1 MDNIFL
7 IGFMG
12 TGKSTVAKRLSSIY
26 HLEVVEMDE
35 LIEKRQGMKISDI
48 FAKYGEE
55 YFRKLE
61 TDLLNEIQSKK
72 NVVVS
77 CGGGTPLRN
86 ENVEAMKK
94 NGKVVLLNATA
105 ESIFERVKNNH
116 DRPLLENNKN
126 VDYIREMLDGRK
138 DKYFAAADFIIET
151 DNKSKDQIC
160 KEIGKSL
167 KPPKESTI
175 KLLQKTK
182 IEPFYPKRYQ
192 NCVKKMRF

>member
-48 FAKYGEE
+48 FAKHGEE

-61 TDLLNEIQSKK
+61 TDLLKEIQSKK

-167 KPPKESTI
+167 KLI
-175 KLLQKTK
+175 
-182 IEPFYPKRYQ
+182 
-192 NCVKKMRF
+192 

>member
-1 MDNIFL
+1 
-7 IGFMG
+7 
-12 TGKSTVAKRLSSIY
+12 
-26 HLEVVEMDE
+26 
-35 LIEKRQGMKISDI
+35 
-48 FAKYGEE
+48 
-55 YFRKLE
+55 
-61 TDLLNEIQSKK
+61 
-72 NVVVS
+72 
-77 CGGGTPLRN
+77 
-86 ENVEAMKK
+86 MKK

-167 KPPKESTI
+167 KLI
-175 KLLQKTK
+175 
-182 IEPFYPKRYQ
+182 
-192 NCVKKMRF
+192 